1 MQFSNYRK
9 SKVKKKK
16 ILKEARGKKH
26 LTYRGTKIRITSDFS
41 ETMSA
46 KREWSEIFNML
57 REETHQILD
66 PVKLSFKSEG
76 GIKISS
82 DKQKL
87 REFVASRPAIQGI

>member
-1 MQFSNYRK
+1 
-9 SKVKKKK
+9 
-16 ILKEARGKKH
+16 
-26 LTYRGTKIRITSDFS
+26 
-41 ETMSA
+41 MSA